1 MIVKLLALTLTYLV
15 LGLAK
20 LATNLATPSLV

>member
-1 MIVKLLALTLTYLV
+1 MIVKLLALTLTNLV

-20 LATNLATPSLV
+20 LATNLATSSLV